1 MFHWRRCI
9 ISVLLM
15 LSAIWFSGCGKT
27 HAQPA
32 RSQLSTPKGQAS
44 KPALARHVTGEST
57 LSSYNNPSYGVTFR
71 YPRNYFLDDALE
83 SEDAPILEA
92 RQKLAAQQ
100 PGATLVAT
108 VTIPPDAYPNTTFVS
123 GTLQLIVNPR
133 VTRETCQSFA
143 VPLDEA
149 YTFGATSIQGTAF
162 NWRQRRSAAAGTG
175 FLNRDYAGYSNGTCY
190 EFFLEI
196 VTGSNPDL
204 DPGIKDA
211 DEVKIMRQLE
221 KIVLSLQIHNPQAS
235 TIHFSGGPATAHKL
249 SSFRSNGGLN

>member
-9 ISVLLM
+9 ISVLPILG
-15 LSAIWFSGCGKT
+15 ATWFSGCRNGNAQSVPGQPSATAAQGPRPTVAK
-27 HAQPA
+27 HALHDSA
-32 RSQLSTPKGQAS
+32 FST
-44 KPALARHVTGEST
+44 
-57 LSSYNNPSYGVTFR
+57 YNNPNYGVTFR
-71 YPRNYFLDDALE
+71 YPRNYFLDDAFGP
-83 SEDAPILEA
+83 EDAPILEA
-92 RQKLAAQQ
+92 RQKLGAQQ

-143 VPLDEA
+143 VPLDEG
-149 YTFGATSIQGTAF
+149 YTYGSTSIQGVNF
-162 NWRQRRSAAAGTG
+162 HWRQRGSAAAGTG

-190 EFFLEI
+190 EFFLGI

-211 DEVKIMRQLE
+211 NEVKIMRQLE
-221 KIVLSLQIHNPQAS
+221 KIVLSLQIHNPHAS
-235 TIHFSGGPATAHKL
+235 YNPL
-249 SSFRSNGGLN
+249 